1 MKNIKKNLGI
11 ITSLGALL
19 PLLKFTIKPLGFDTK
34 YFTLGLINLG
44 LKATILAFIII
55 ALSLYSFYLSD
66 NLQKKFSIVFVTLNM
81 ILVITLSLLLKTE
94 VKKILSQNFALKLLN
109 VTYSYSWGWLVLF
122 LGTLSSFIVVLFE
135 FKKFL
140 SNKNEIPKIETENNK
155 IEL

>member
-19 PLLKFTIKPLGFDTK
+19 PLLKFTIKPIGFDAR
-34 YFTLGLINLG
+34 YFTVGLINLG
-44 LKATILAFIII
+44 LKATILAFIIV

-81 ILVITLSLLLKTE
+81 ILVIAVSLILRTE
-94 VKKILSQNFALKLLN
+94 LKKILSQNFAIKLLN
-109 VTYSYSWGWLVLF
+109 VSYSYSWGWIVLF
-122 LGTLSSFIVVLFE
+122 LGTLGSFIVVLFE
-135 FKKFL
+135 FKKFMF
-140 SNKNEIPKIETENNK
+140 NKEEISEIKTENNE